1 MISNPA
7 VAVTVSVSKQCFL
20 SQLKLSTQ
28 NICTVNLLS
37 DRPFQFRGNV
47 KNTDYIP
54 SNGRM
59 VVNNELGWK
68 WKEVIIAN
76 FSILFG
82 IRLQILNKYLMKL
95 RIALFQIKTD
105 DT

>member
-1 MISNPA
+1 
-7 VAVTVSVSKQCFL
+7 
-20 SQLKLSTQ
+20 
-28 NICTVNLLS
+28 
-37 DRPFQFRGNV
+37 
-47 KNTDYIP
+47 
-54 SNGRM
+54 M

-82 IRLQILNKYLMKL
+82 MRLQILNKYLMKL